1 MTETTTIYTRQA
13 FIESG
18 NVLPGEFLMVVGVPG
33 AKRMQH
39 HILYSYADLAVH
51 VMHLVGQSVNWVY
64 GSEENLEAISA
75 QLAAALQEIVG
86 ITDMTRH

>member
-1 MTETTTIYTRQA
+1 MTDTTTIYTRQA

-39 HILYSYADLAVH
+39 HVIFDYADLAVH
-51 VMHLVGQSVNWVY
+51 VMHLVGQHVNWVY
-64 GSEENLEAISA
+64 GSEEDLDAISA
-75 QLAAALQEIVG
+75 QLGIALQELMG
-86 ITDMTRH
+86 INDMTRH